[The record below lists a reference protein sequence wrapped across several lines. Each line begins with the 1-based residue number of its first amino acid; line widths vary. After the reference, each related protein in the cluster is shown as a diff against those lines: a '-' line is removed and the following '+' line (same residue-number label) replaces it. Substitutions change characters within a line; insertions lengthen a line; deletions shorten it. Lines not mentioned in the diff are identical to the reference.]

1 MVRCDIPDG
10 DIVCSESKVECE
22 KESEPEKLSL
32 VGKLHHAII
41 EINGA
46 KNKKFYED

>member
-1 MVRCDIPDG
+1 MRCDIPDG

-22 KESEPEKLSL
+22 KESKPEKSRV
-32 VGKLHHAII
+32 VGKLHLAII